1 MSKRPN
7 PIDAHV
13 GGRVRLRRTML
24 GMSQERLGDCLGLT
38 FQQIQKYEKGATTI
52 SVSRLQQIA
61 KALGIEITVFFRED
75 TKGAM
80 VRDVGTGYGP
90 EGDSLRMNQPLTPE
104 EIRLL
109 KLFRK
114 TKNKKVR
121 EGILQQMRGIIEL
134 ENTEKQ
140 SE

>member
-1 MSKRPN
+1 MINKE
-7 PIDAHV
+7 I
-13 GGRVRLRRTML
+13 GRKIRQLRKHWGL
-24 GMSQERLGDCLGLT
+24 SQMELAERIGIS

-52 SVSRLQQIA
+52 SVSRLQQISE
-61 KALGIEITVFFRED
+61 ALGIEITGFFREE
-75 TKGAM
+75 TKGPI

-90 EGDSLRMNQPLTPE
+90 EGDSFRMNQPLTPE

-121 EGILQQMRGIIEL
+121 EGILQQLRGIIEL
-134 ENTEKQ
+134 ENQE
-140 SE
+140 